1 MKRLTQEEFIRRGK
15 LIHNN
20 KYDYSKT
27 VFTTTKEKVCIICP
41 VHGEFV
47 QLANNHLH
55 GYGCA
60 KCAQNSVPQYGR
72 RRLIFG
78 VGVNDSPKAISKHNI
93 RNDKD
98 YYLWHGMI
106 QRCYDDYT
114 QKKHPTYNGC
124 TVCDE
129 WLYFSNFK
137 KWFDK
142 NYIEGYQLDK
152 DILVKGNKVYSP
164 NTCCFVPFEINTLF
178 TKSNAKRGVLPIGV
192 QRYLKD
198 RYRTCFKRGGKVT
211 YLGVYN
217 KVEDAFCAYKI
228 AKESYIKEVAENYHA
243 KGLITERV
251 YNALLNY
258 KVEITD

>member
-1 MKRLTQEEFIRRGK
+1 MTRLTQEEFIRRGK

-27 VFTTTKEKVCIICP
+27 MYITTKKKVCIICP
-41 VHGEFV
+41 IHGEFM

-55 GYGCA
+55 GYGCVR
-60 KCAQNSVPQYGR
+60 CAQNNVPQFGGR
-72 RRLIFG
+72 RMIFG
-78 VGVNDSPKAISKHNI
+78 IGVNDSEKAISKKNV

-106 QRCYDDYT
+106 QRCYDEKT
-114 QKKHPTYNGC
+114 HKKHPTYNGC

-137 KWFDK
+137 KWFDE
-142 NYIEGYQLDK
+142 NYVDGYQLDK
-152 DILVKGNKVYSP
+152 DILVKGNKIYSP
-164 NTCCFVPFEINTLF
+164 DTCCFVPHEINTLF
-178 TKSNAKRGVLPIGV
+178 TKSNAIRGDLPIGV
-192 QRYLKD
+192 QHYAKERYKTYIKLK
-198 RYRTCFKRGGKVT
+198 GKVT
-211 YLGVYN
+211 YLGVYD
-217 KVEDAFCAYKI
+217 KVGEAFNAYKI
-228 AKESYIKEVAENYHA
+228 AKECYIKEVAENYYS
-243 KGLITERV
+243 KGLITEKV